1 MKKHG
6 INLYYTY
13 SGIKNPIVERFNRT
27 LRHLTEP
34 ELYKQGNN
42 KWLALLPRLINFY
55 NNKKHRT
62 IKMTPVEATDP
73 EKEKDILK
81 NVYQKE
87 LWMENSKKKRKIKGK
102 KGRKKVK
109 NGEWG
114 IM

>member
-27 LRHLTEP
+27 LRHLMEP

-42 KWLALLPRLINFY
+42 KWLELLPRLINFY
-55 NNKKHRT
+55 SNKKHRT

-73 EKEKDILK
+73 EKEKRYFEKCI
-81 NVYQKE
+81 
-87 LWMENSKKKRKIKGK
+87 SKRIMDGKFEKKRKIKGK